1 MTVEPLGDAEFER
14 VLVGSLPHL
23 KAFATALCGCRERA
37 KDLVQETVLR
47 GWQSRSDFRADCDI
61 RPWLFKILRNV
72 HIMLWR
78 KSAAAVTECIDEID
92 ETNLKASTAAV
103 GSGFFEIEQ
112 AMAQLP
118 DEQREILLLIVAEGL
133 SYEDAA
139 MICGCAVGTV
149 KSRLSRARERLSGL
163 LTADQILLPSV
174 EAKDELL
181 KRVASVRQM
190 QPTGAH
196 KKSPAI
202 PRLHGAL
209 SLV

>member
-1 MTVEPLGDAEFER
+1 
-14 VLVGSLPHL
+14 
-23 KAFATALCGCRERA
+23 
-37 KDLVQETVLR
+37 
-47 GWQSRSDFRADCDI
+47 
-61 RPWLFKILRNV
+61 
-72 HIMLWR
+72 
-78 KSAAAVTECIDEID
+78 
-92 ETNLKASTAAV
+92 
-103 GSGFFEIEQ
+103 
-112 AMAQLP
+112 MAQLP